1 MKKLLTSI
9 ICAFPL
15 FFSLTSMADTN
26 TTDDSQSSTLLSSS
40 EQDPLESINRPI
52 FNFNQG
58 FDKYFMTP
66 VAEGYNAV
74 VPKPIR
80 TGANNF
86 FDNIA
91 MVSTTANDLLQGEFT
106 QGILDA
112 WRFVINSTFGLAGTI
127 DVAEEFGLPKHYNDL
142 GVTFAKWG
150 DHNSTYLVIPFLG
163 STTVRDG
170 VGLIGDYYM
179 SPYPYLHYVASS
191 GSVVQDDW
199 FIYGLLTYRYLTI
212 KAQLVDANKLMNA
225 VALDPYTFARDA
237 YYQYRNTKIN
247 GTDTSQFLYLEDNPA
262 GDDRAGSGTEK
273 AAAIT
278 NNINE
283 SNPGAGYIL
292 ADNNTN

>member
-1 MKKLLTSI
+1 MKKLVATVLCT
-9 ICAFPL
+9 
-15 FFSLTSMADTN
+15 FSLFCNITAMADTN
-26 TTDDSQSSTLLSSS
+26 SDDNDTQSSAFLPSS

-74 VPKPIR
+74 VPKPVR

-86 FDNIA
+86 FDNIS
-91 MVSTTANDLLQGEFT
+91 MVSTTANDFLQGEFT

-127 DVAEEFGLPKHYNDL
+127 DVAQEFGLPKHFNDL
-142 GVTFAKWG
+142 GVTLAKWG
-150 DHNSTYLVIPFLG
+150 DRNSTYLVIPFLG
-163 STTVRDG
+163 PTTVRDG
-170 VGLIGDYYM
+170 VGLVGDYYM
-179 SPYPYLHYVASS
+179 SPYPYMHYVASS
-191 GSVVQDDW
+191 NSVVQDDW

-237 YYQYRNTKIN
+237 YYQYRNTKIG
-247 GTDTSQFLYLEDNPA
+247 GTDTSQYLYLEDNPTA
-262 GDDRAGSGTEK
+262 DDKPGTAKEV
-273 AAAIT
+273 AAA
-278 NNINE
+278 NADN
-283 SNPGAGYIL
+283 SNDNAGAGYI
-292 ADNNTN
+292 ADNDTK